1 MKVVKITKTD
11 ITIKAVCKNRLYC
24 YIINPKA

>member
-11 ITIKAVCKNRLYC
+11 ITIKAVLANRLYC